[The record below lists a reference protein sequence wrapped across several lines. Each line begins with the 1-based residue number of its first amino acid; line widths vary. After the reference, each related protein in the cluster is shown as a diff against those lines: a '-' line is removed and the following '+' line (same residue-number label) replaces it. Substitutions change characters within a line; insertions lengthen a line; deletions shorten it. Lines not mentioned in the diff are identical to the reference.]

1 MTHRAASQ
9 VLQPPVSRPAL
20 AALALAVTAV
30 FVATVPALAQDP
42 STQPLPEQQRA
53 PIPAQPTVR
62 WAPGQEG
69 KVKGAIMTR
78 EGDEMLVR
86 QESSNDIS
94 TVTLTENTKISSPS
108 GFLNIDHKKQ
118 DVSLLAPGLFVEIH
132 GIGGDHGNLV
142 ATRVTFSKRAVK
154 VQNSVAAG
162 EVDLREKQAENAAAT
177 QRNLN
182 MINAATRR
190 ARDSI
195 AAMTDRIANLDK
207 YVVKEEGTV
216 YFASGSFELNEA
228 SKQVIDNLAA
238 RGQGLQGFM
247 VEVAGFTDNVG
258 DVALNQALSA
268 RRVNSVVAY
277 AAERFNIP
285 LRRFVNPT
293 GLGETQPVGDNNTSE
308 GRALNRRVEIR
319 VLQNQGIAEADS
331 SARKR

>member
-1 MTHRAASQ
+1 MTHQTSQ
-9 VLQPPVSRPAL
+9 VLQPQVSRPAI
-20 AALALAVTAV
+20 AAIALAVTAA
-30 FVATVPALAQDP
+30 FALAAPALAQDP
-42 STQPLPEQQRA
+42 SNAPLPEQARP
-53 PIPAQPTVR
+53 PIPAKPTVR

-118 DVSLLAPGLFVEIH
+118 DVSLLSPGLFVEIH
-132 GIGGDHGNLV
+132 GVGGDHGNLV

>member
-1 MTHRAASQ
+1 MTHQTSQ
-9 VLQPPVSRPAL
+9 VLQPQVSRPAI
-20 AALALAVTAV
+20 AAIALAVTAA
-30 FVATVPALAQDP
+30 FALAAPALAQDP
-42 STQPLPEQQRA
+42 SNAPLPEQAR
-53 PIPAQPTVR
+53 PSIPARPTVR

-177 QRNLN
+177 QHNLN

-207 YVVKEEGTV
+207 YVVKEEGTI
-216 YFASGSFELNEA
+216 YFASGSFELTDE
-228 SKQVIDNLAA
+228 SKQVIDRLAA
-238 RGQGLQGFM
+238 QGQGLQGFM
-247 VEVAGFTDNVG
+247 VEVAGYTDNMG
-258 DVALNQALSA
+258 SVALNQALSA

-277 AAERFNIP
+277 AAEKFAVP

-293 GLGETQPVGDNNTSE
+293 GLGETQPVGDNSTVE
-308 GRALNRRVEIR
+308 GRALNRRVVIR
-319 VLQNQGIAEADS
+319 VLPNKGIAEADS
-331 SARKR
+331 SANKR

>member
-1 MTHRAASQ
+1 MTHQTSQ
-9 VLQPPVSRPAL
+9 VLQPQLSRPAL
-20 AALALAVTAV
+20 AALAFAVTAM
-30 FVATVPALAQDP
+30 FVLAVPALAQDP
-42 STQPLPEQQRA
+42 SSAPLPEQARP

-86 QESSNDIS
+86 QQSSNDIS
-94 TVTLTENTKISSPS
+94 AVTLTDNTKISSPS
-108 GFLNIDHKKQ
+108 GFLNIDRKRQ

-142 ATRVTFSKRAVK
+142 ATRVTFSKRAVR

-162 EVDLREKQAENAAAT
+162 EVDLREKQAETAAAT

-182 MINAATRR
+182 MINAATKR

-195 AAMTDRIANLDK
+195 AAMTERIANLDK
-207 YVVKEEGTV
+207 YVVKMEGTV
-216 YFASGSFELNEA
+216 YFASGSFELNDE

-238 RGQGLQGFM
+238 RGQGMQGFM
-247 VEVAGFTDNVG
+247 IEVAGYTDNVG
-258 DVALNQALSA
+258 DVALNQELSA

-277 AAERFNIP
+277 AADKFNIP

-293 GLGETQPVGDNNTSE
+293 GLGETKPVGDNDTAE
-308 GRALNRRVEIR
+308 GRALNRRVEVR
-319 VLQNQGIAEADS
+319 VLLNKGIAEADS
-331 SARKR
+331 SANKR